1 MKTLVPFALLLC
13 MPLSPDFAWAEPRP
27 MPAEELADVTGGLL
41 DFYHISPVV
50 VVSSNNS
57 TQAGA
62 SHYSGA
68 QASSAPTINVA
79 TTVNLTSITGLTT
92 FQQPSASGNDAPPSM
107 QMPVWVPWQQQLR
120 PLGALLG
127 PLMTPTP

>member
-1 MKTLVPFALLLC
+1 MKKIVPFAFLLC

-41 DFYHISPVV
+41 DFYYISPVV

-92 FQQPSASGNDAPPSM
+92 FQQPGADSNGAPSM

-127 PLMTPTP
+127 PLMTPAP

>member
-1 MKTLVPFALLLC
+1 MKKLLSFALLLC
-13 MPLSPDFAWAEPRP
+13 VPLSSDLAWAEPRH
-27 MPAEELADVTGGLL
+27 MAAEELAAVTAGLL
-41 DFYHISPVV
+41 DFYYIAPVV

-62 SHYSGA
+62 RRYSSA

-79 TTVNLTSITGLTT
+79 TNVNLTSVTGLIMP
-92 FQQPSASGNDAPPSM
+92 QQPAVGGNGTRPSV

-127 PLMTPTP
+127 TLAPPTP